1 MAIEVEIK
9 LKIEDSGELIKK
21 LKDQHFTAGK
31 TVWESDLHFTSEH
44 RNMKACDEALRVR
57 CVEEKDTGKQAA
69 YLTYKGKNLDTCSM
83 TRKEVELEISDGET
97 GVELLKSIG
106 FYPTTPVEKL
116 RQYFHREQMTACV
129 DQVTGL
135 GDFLE
140 LEIIV
145 EDETKRAAAL
155 SEIETLLVKLGY
167 TMQDT
172 TRTSYLSML
181 EEAFPCGNTE
191 VSV

>member
-9 LKIEDSGELIKK
+9 LKIEDRAELIKK
-21 LKDQHFTAGK
+21 LEDQHFTAGK
-31 TVWESDLHFTSEH
+31 TVLESDLYFTSEH
-44 RNMKACDEALRVR
+44 HDMKACDEALRVR
-57 CVEEKDTGKQAA
+57 HVKEKDTGKQAA
-69 YLTYKGKNLDTCSM
+69 YLTYKGKKLDTCSM
-83 TRKEVELEISDGET
+83 TRKELELEISDGKT
-97 GVELLKSIG
+97 GIELLKSIG
-106 FYPTTPVEKL
+106 YEPTTPVEKL
-116 RQYFHREQMTACV
+116 RHYFHREQMTACV
-129 DQVTGL
+129 DQVKGL

>member
-1 MAIEVEIK
+1 
-9 LKIEDSGELIKK
+9 
-21 LKDQHFTAGK
+21 
-31 TVWESDLHFTSEH
+31 
-44 RNMKACDEALRVR
+44 
-57 CVEEKDTGKQAA
+57 
-69 YLTYKGKNLDTCSM
+69 M
-83 TRKEVELEISDGET
+83 TRKEVELEISEGET

-155 SEIETLLVKLGY
+155 SEIETLLIKLGY

>member
-9 LKIEDSGELIKK
+9 LKIEDRAELIKK
-21 LKDQHFTAGK
+21 LENQHFTAGK
-31 TVWESDLHFTSEH
+31 KVLESDLYFTSEYH
-44 RNMKACDEALRVR
+44 DMKACDEALRVR
-57 CVEEKDTGKQAA
+57 QVEEKATGKQKV
-69 YLTYKGKNLDTCSM
+69 YLTYKGKKLDTCSM
-83 TRKEVELEISDGET
+83 TRKELELEISDGKT
-97 GVELLKSIG
+97 GIELLKSIG

-116 RQYFHREQMTACV
+116 RKYFHREQMTACV
-129 DQVTGL
+129 DRVTGL

-155 SEIETLLVKLGY
+155 SEIETLLGVLGY

-172 TRTSYLSML
+172 TRTSYLSMI
-181 EEAFPCGNTE
+181 ESN
-191 VSV
+191 V

>member
-1 MAIEVEIK
+1 MNAEEVKVSEW
-9 LKIEDSGELIKK
+9 EGYQR
-21 LKDQHFTAGK
+21 KDFK
-31 TVWESDLHFTSEH
+31 
-44 RNMKACDEALRVR
+44 
-57 CVEEKDTGKQAA
+57 
-69 YLTYKGKNLDTCSM
+69 
-83 TRKEVELEISDGET
+83 
-97 GVELLKSIG
+97 
-106 FYPTTPVEKL
+106 
-116 RQYFHREQMTACV
+116 
-129 DQVTGL
+129 
-135 GDFLE
+135 